1 MPCKCET
8 IKKQLQIQDKI
19 IQQMERA
26 IKQML
31 LGDIHAYNLMRV
43 LYNSLKNSERRW
55 KMIEGFKIC
64 LNWRTRK
71 ELPDLPNDQILD
83 KVADTVVEMTIENG
97 KMARTLHEVMIRIF
111 KKSELPP
118 EDVSYLRDVII
129 RNLGREYADPFTE
142 EKHED

>member
-1 MPCKCET
+1 
-8 IKKQLQIQDKI
+8 
-19 IQQMERA
+19 
-26 IKQML
+26 
-31 LGDIHAYNLMRV
+31 
-43 LYNSLKNSERRW
+43 
-55 KMIEGFKIC
+55 MIEGFKIC
-64 LNWRTRK
+64 LNWRTRR

-129 RNLGREYADPFTE
+129 RNLGRVYADPFTE